1 MGQVN
6 TNKTVFEFS
15 RVDKRQALKRI
26 ETLSVSLVAMLQG
39 VIAAISSLQPV
50 RQVFRWLVWVGV
62 VLKLT

>member
-1 MGQVN
+1 MN

-15 RVDKRQALKRI
+15 RVDKCQALKRI

-50 RQVFRWLVWVGV
+50 RQVFG
-62 VLKLT
+62 

>member
-50 RQVFRWLVWVGV
+50 RQVFR
-62 VLKLT
+62 